1 MPAIIKK
8 VQSLSKVYLAYVA
21 EIWQNLQARLHQAH
35 GACFFLAPY
44 DDLSAFAL
52 RLFELFFRF
61 WKISIKVSTVN
72 YKKPD
77 IFRPVFFGNC
87 PVIVFSGP

>member
-21 EIWQNLQARLHQAH
+21 EIWQNLQVRLHQAH

-44 DDLSAFAL
+44 DDLPAFAL
-52 RLFELFFRF
+52 RSVELFCQILEKFYQSMDSNHKSIPCLKVRVPLYFRTL
-61 WKISIKVSTVN
+61 SS
-72 YKKPD
+72 
-77 IFRPVFFGNC
+77 
-87 PVIVFSGP
+87 